1 LPQIFQF
8 SHFFFSKIGLHNIN
22 CNWAFYSRKT
32 DSELVWTEE
41 ENISFGAKIEKGD
54 YVKISCMAGS
64 RQWFVK
70 SFLYYF

>member
-64 RQWFVK
+64 RQWFVEG
-70 SFLYYF
+70 FF